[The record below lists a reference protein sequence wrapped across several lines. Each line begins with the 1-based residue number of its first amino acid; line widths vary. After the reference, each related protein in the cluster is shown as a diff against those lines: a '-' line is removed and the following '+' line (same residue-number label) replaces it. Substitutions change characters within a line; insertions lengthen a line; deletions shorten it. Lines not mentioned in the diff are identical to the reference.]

1 MSQKTSN
8 HIEDE
13 IKDIFTTTIVTE
25 PVRKDKNV
33 VNNISDSGL
42 NNNSE
47 LPKDNKNLKEN
58 MKKTHS
64 LFSCSLNFAIFIR

>member
-47 LPKDNKNLKEN
+47 LPKDNKNQEESSN
-58 MKKTHS
+58 
-64 LFSCSLNFAIFIR
+64 IIV